1 MITKVKLILRPSA
14 TLPVAYRDLRRGGSL
29 FSISNNGRVEF
40 NDDYSGTTAKSVFAT
55 LARHSVPGSLAVL
68 NVQTIHGQMH
78 VGWSYYTHVWSDETA
93 EQFVNIFREELDKFG
108 EK

>member
-1 MITKVKLILRPSA
+1 MVQW
-14 TLPVAYRDLRRGGSL
+14 
-29 FSISNNGRVEF
+29 
-40 NDDYSGTTAKSVFAT
+40 
-55 LARHSVPGSLAVL
+55 AVDKTSEVTGIKQTDQMQL

-93 EQFVNIFREELDKFG
+93 EQFVKIFREELDKFG